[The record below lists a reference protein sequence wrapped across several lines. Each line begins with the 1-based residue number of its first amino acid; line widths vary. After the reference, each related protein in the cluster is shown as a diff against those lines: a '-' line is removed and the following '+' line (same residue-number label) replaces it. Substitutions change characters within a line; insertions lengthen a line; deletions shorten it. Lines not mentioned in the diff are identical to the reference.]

1 MKWANWK
8 KGCLGCRSVCVL
20 CEAEGRK
27 CDNSGIEI
35 WDRDREIQRQY
46 GKEKHKQKTEGACRE
61 CLGCNVRH
69 DRS

>member
-1 MKWANWK
+1 M
-8 KGCLGCRSVCVL
+8 CVL